1 MTTHDSNQ
9 VKAHALLAQ
18 ISPQF
23 AELTADIR
31 DVMAASNDSVLIA
44 ALLFKLAQERQQTNV
59 MLDKLYQKYDELS
72 FQIKTQPL
80 AAGEAGINSTNL
92 PTPNPIQYALL
103 PEADQKIMDLFARQ
117 PHVDASIVQKEL
129 GYKNPNAAS
138 QRLNALVKSG
148 QLGKIQSGKKVVF
161 VRKN

>member
-1 MTTHDSNQ
+1 MTAHDSNSL
-9 VKAHALLAQ
+9 KAHALLAQ
-18 ISPQF
+18 ISPPF

-44 ALLFKLAQERQQTNV
+44 ALLFKLAQERQQTNAL
-59 MLDKLYQKYDELS
+59 LDKLYQKYDELS
-72 FQIKTQPL
+72 FQMKTQPWT
-80 AAGEAGINSTNL
+80 AGEAGMNSTNL
-92 PTPNPIQYALL
+92 PTPNPYALL
-103 PEADQKIMDLFARQ
+103 PEADQKIMDMFARL
-117 PHVDASIVQKEL
+117 PHVDANTVQKEL